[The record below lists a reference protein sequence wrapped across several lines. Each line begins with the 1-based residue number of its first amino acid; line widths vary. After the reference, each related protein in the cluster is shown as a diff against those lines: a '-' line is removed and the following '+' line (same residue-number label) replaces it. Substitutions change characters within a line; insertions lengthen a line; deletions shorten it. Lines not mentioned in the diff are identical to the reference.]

1 MRRRNK
7 FLIFIVAFL
16 ICIFVGGFY
25 FLGSSHVHQEI
36 RLKLE
41 ELVSN
46 QMLATISIGQISGN
60 VLSGLKISKVVIYD
74 LLPEKTR
81 FFSMDSVE
89 VKYKLYGLLF
99 GKFLVTKLDIKSP
112 EFSIRVNEKGEVN
125 LTKLFQV
132 SNHNGSSAIFQPLIS
147 HVRIENGSLNL
158 DDKMRQLKVSVTGI
172 SSNFKVPLGQW

>member
-46 QMLATISIGQISGN
+46 QMRATISIGQISGN

-74 LLPEKTR
+74 LLPDKTR

-112 EFSIRVNEKGEVN
+112 EFSIRVNEKG
-125 LTKLFQV
+125 
-132 SNHNGSSAIFQPLIS
+132 
-147 HVRIENGSLNL
+147 
-158 DDKMRQLKVSVTGI
+158 
-172 SSNFKVPLGQW
+172 